1 MLILLLGVSFGGGF
15 TPALGVVDREVG
27 AFGEELVAK
36 LQETEAVD
44 VKRYSSEDDLV
55 NAVER
60 GRVEAGVVIPEGY
73 DASLRNGDDVE
84 IQFLGRPGSLAQQL
98 RATVEAAVAEQS
110 MRLRA
115 ARFAEGRGL
124 LPLGDALDRAELVAS
139 QTAGVQ
145 VKSTSVG
152 ETLFGEETGT
162 FDQGAS
168 TQLLLFVFLNSL
180 TGAIGLIETRRLGVS
195 RRMLS
200 TPTPTRTILIG
211 EALGRLSIALV
222 QGLIIIVGS
231 ALIFGVDWGDPA
243 GAALVFVVFALV
255 GAGAGMLLG
264 SVLNNDQQAAPV
276 ALLLG
281 LGLAA
286 LGGSMIPLEIFPDN
300 MRTIAHVTPHAWG
313 NEAFTALVGEQGQVV
328 DIVRELAVLAAFAAV
343 LFSLATWRLRRTI
356 TA

>member
-1 MLILLLGVSFGGGF
+1 MPLSPVPLLHSHPFGG
-15 TPALGVVDREVG
+15 
-27 AFGEELVAK
+27 FG
-36 LQETEAVD
+36 
-44 VKRYSSEDDLV
+44 
-55 NAVER
+55 
-60 GRVEAGVVIPEGY
+60 
-73 DASLRNGDDVE
+73 
-84 IQFLGRPGSLAQQL
+84 
-98 RATVEAAVAEQS
+98 
-110 MRLRA
+110 
-115 ARFAEGRGL
+115 
-124 LPLGDALDRAELVAS
+124 
-139 QTAGVQ
+139 
-145 VKSTSVG
+145 
-152 ETLFGEETGT
+152 
-162 FDQGAS
+162 
-168 TQLLLFVFLNSL
+168 
-180 TGAIGLIETRRLGVS
+180 
-195 RRMLS
+195 
-200 TPTPTRTILIG
+200 LIG

-313 NEAFTALVGEQGQVV
+313 NEAFTALVGEQGQLV